1 LGKEIFCFITCPP
14 KQTLEVLSECGVEKG
29 LHLKWLIYKS
39 LYEGWRGG
47 EGMEG
52 MNEEKS
58 HCKN

>member
-14 KQTLEVLSECGVEKG
+14 NQTLEVFSECGVEKG

-47 EGMEG
+47 EGRGGGGRDE
-52 MNEEKS
+52 
-58 HCKN
+58 